1 MKGDRRSTSLMMR
14 RFLIMAM
21 GVTLIMGCVSSSR
34 LSQLFE
40 GQKGQ
45 LTPETVVSITT
56 TESDQGTQVVIQGS
70 KPFSYSLANHE
81 RPPRA
86 MVEIPGAQFAQ
97 RKSLMRVN
105 KGVVQNL
112 TLQEREGQA
121 QVEIAL
127 DRLVNY
133 EVQKGADRLVLNFKN
148 VTVPAAPREE
158 QSQTPPGI
166 TAAPPLKAPK
176 RGDAADDNPER
187 WARLPKEPETVM
199 QGESPPNPLE
209 YVIGGMDILDI
220 VVYQENDLSGTFRVS
235 ADGFIPFPLVG
246 NVHVAGLT
254 PPQAQ
259 QKLEAL
265 LKNGYLKRPQ
275 VSVIVKEYRS
285 KGVSVF
291 GAVAKPG
298 AYPLAGGRT
307 TLLDLLSLAGG
318 VSLEEGSKSLLL
330 LRPDEQ
336 GEMNAITINLDR
348 LLKEG
353 DASLNLVMQPN
364 DAVYVTKADSII
376 VYGEVKT
383 PGTYPI
389 QSKEMTVLEA
399 VSRAGGFTEYA
410 APNRTRVMRVERGAE
425 RSIQVR
431 VGDILAKGGRM
442 KDLTLQPG
450 DVIVVPQ
457 GYF

>member
-1 MKGDRRSTSLMMR
+1 MVMVMT
-14 RFLIMAM
+14 
-21 GVTLIMGCVSSSR
+21 VTMGCAS
-34 LSQLFE
+34 LSQLPQFFE
-40 GQKGQ
+40 DQRGQ
-45 LTPETVVSITT
+45 LIPDTTVSIST
-56 TESDQGTQVVIQGS
+56 TETEQGILVVIQGS

-86 MVEIPGAQFAQ
+86 MIEIPGAQFAH
-97 RKSLMRVN
+97 RNSLLRVN
-105 KGVVQNL
+105 RGVVQSL
-112 TLQEREGQA
+112 TMQEREGQA

-133 EVQKGADRLVLNFKN
+133 EVQKGEDRLVLNFKN
-148 VTVPAAPREE
+148 VTTPMTSGEERSQVP
-158 QSQTPPGI
+158 SGMT
-166 TAAPPLKAPK
+166 APPPSKTPK
-176 RGDAADDNPER
+176 PSDTTDVDSER
-187 WARLPKEPETVM
+187 WVRLPKEPATLM
-199 QGESPPNPLE
+199 QGENPPNPLE
-209 YVIGGMDILDI
+209 YVIGGMDILEI

-235 ADGFIPFPLVG
+235 ADGDISFPLVG
-246 NVHVAGLT
+246 NVRVGGLT

-259 QKLEAL
+259 QKLKAL
-265 LKNGYLKRPQ
+265 LREGYLKHPQ
-275 VSVIVKEYRS
+275 ISVIVKEYRS

-291 GAVAKPG
+291 GAVARPG
-298 AYPLAGGRT
+298 AYPLSGGRT

-336 GEMNAITINLDR
+336 GEMRSVAIDLDR

-353 DASLNLVMQPN
+353 DASLNPIIHPN

-376 VYGEVKT
+376 IYGEVKT

-410 APNRTRVMRVERGAE
+410 APNRTRVIRVERGME
-425 RSIQVR
+425 KNIRVR
-431 VGDILAKGGRM
+431 VGDILTKGERT